1 MKIPQLVQEII
12 DYYLYFAPWK
22 NGIKRVNME
31 YIKMYRMVGCKDES
45 RVLLNIK
52 LNYYYNWRIGPFH
65 EEIFRPPPKSV
76 VAKLPPRY
84 DYSNTKE
91 QLKSLFLI

>member
-22 NGIKRVNME
+22 NWIRRVNME
-31 YIKMYRMVGCKDES
+31 YSQTYQMADKDKS
-45 RVLLNIK
+45 RALLNRK
-52 LNYYYNWRIGPFH
+52 KNFYYNWRIGPFH
-65 EEIFRPPPKSV
+65 EDIYGPTPKSV